1 MTVSYQYD
9 VASSASGGFIRL
21 LFRWR
26 GSVWKVVYREMLL
39 FTVCYIVLSLLYNF
53 ALTEGQ
59 QRIFEKVVFFCST
72 FMDLIPLSFMLGF
85 YVSFIAARWWSQFI
99 AIPWPDK

>member
-26 GSVWKVVYREMLL
+26 GSVWKVVYREMLI
-39 FTVCYIVLSLLYNF
+39 FTVCYILLTILYQFVLADS
-53 ALTEGQ
+53 Q
-59 QRIFEKVVFFCST
+59 Q
-72 FMDLIPLSFMLGF
+72 
-85 YVSFIAARWWSQFI
+85 
-99 AIPWPDK
+99 

>member
-26 GSVWKVVYREMLL
+26 GSVWKVVYREMTI
-39 FTVCYIVLSLLYNF
+39 FTICYVMLSLLYMF
-53 ALTEGQ
+53 ALTE
-59 QRIFEKVVFFCST
+59 
-72 FMDLIPLSFMLGF
+72 
-85 YVSFIAARWWSQFI
+85 SQ
-99 AIPWPDK
+99 KK